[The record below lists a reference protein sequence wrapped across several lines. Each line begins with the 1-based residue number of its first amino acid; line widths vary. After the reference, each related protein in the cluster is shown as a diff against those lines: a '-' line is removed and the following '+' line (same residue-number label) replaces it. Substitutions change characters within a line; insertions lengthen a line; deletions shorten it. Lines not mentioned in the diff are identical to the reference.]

1 VAPTSPVLVRVNYD
15 AARFNGVEFNSQ
27 ARFNDKFSAKA
38 NFTYIRAY
46 SLLNGLPPNIEG
58 GVPNPAVNLS
68 LRYQP
73 RPRFYVEAYST
84 LTGRQRRLSSLDLS
98 DRRTGAARSRAAIQ
112 NFFRRGACVRGLTTP
127 GAGGCNTAG
136 GILIPTGETL
146 AQVQNRL
153 LPIGAT
159 INGVTVVDSNTNVPM
174 FTAVAGYGLV
184 GLRGSIRFGERSEFL
199 FDFENIGDKQYRG
212 ISWGIDGAGRGV
224 TLRYRYKF

>member
-1 VAPTSPVLVRVNYD
+1 VRVNYD
-15 AARFNGVEFNSQ
+15 AARINGLEFNTQGRLSDQ
-27 ARFNDKFSAKA
+27 FTAKA
-38 NFTYIRAY
+38 NFTNIRGY

-58 GVPNPAVNLS
+58 GIPNPAAFLS

-73 RPRFYVEAYST
+73 RVRFYLEAYST

-127 GAGGCNTAG
+127 GSGGCNTAG

-159 INGVTVVDSNTNVPM
+159 INGVTVVDANSNVPL
-174 FTAVAGYGLV
+174 FTAVPGYGLV
-184 GLRGSIRFGERSEFL
+184 GLRGAVRFGERSEVL
-199 FDFENIGDKQYRG
+199 F
-212 ISWGIDGAGRGV
+212 
-224 TLRYRYKF
+224 